1 MLKTVRL
8 NKQRKQA
15 RKQGNGLRE
24 KRLMNSVKT
33 ELYDKLR
40 ILEETDSVEIE
51 VADNVASIFA
61 DVVMNDVGLLYDY
74 MQVDNTHY
82 VFSNKEVDL

>member
-1 MLKTVRL
+1 MLKTTRL

-15 RKQGNGLRE
+15 RKQGNGLKE
-24 KRLMNSVKT
+24 KRMMNAVKT

-61 DVVMNDVGLLYDY
+61 DVVMNDIGLLYDY

>member
-1 MLKTVRL
+1 MLKTARL

-15 RKQGNGLRE
+15 RKQGNGLKE
-24 KRLMNSVKT
+24 KRMMNAVKT

-61 DVVMNDVGLLYDY
+61 DVVMNDIGLLYDY

>member
-1 MLKTVRL
+1 MLKTTRL

-15 RKQGNGLRE
+15 RKQGNGLKE
-24 KRLMNSVKT
+24 KRMMNAVKT

-61 DVVMNDVGLLYDY
+61 DVVMNDIGLLYDY
-74 MQVDNTHY
+74 MQVANTHY

>member
-1 MLKTVRL
+1 MLKTTRL

-15 RKQGNGLRE
+15 RKKGNGLKE
-24 KRLMNSVKT
+24 KRMMNAVKT

-61 DVVMNDVGLLYDY
+61 DVVMNDIGLLYDY